1 MNILLINYEYPPIG
15 AGAANATWHIAREMV
30 ALGHHAVVLTSS
42 YKRQHGRTIED
53 GVVVYRVPTIRK
65 ARDHSNSV
73 EMSAF
78 ILSASLSITA
88 VGRREAINGCVAFFS
103 IPGGPVAL
111 LAHLLHGIPY
121 VVSLRGGDVPGN
133 EPRLAAVHRLLT
145 PLRRGVLGHA
155 TAIVANSQ
163 GLKTTSEKAD
173 PFPVT
178 VIPNGVDT
186 DFFRPRRPETAVRRE
201 GPFRFLFVGRFQ
213 PQKNLFHLLEQMALL
228 AKTTTTPF
236 ELHLVGDGPERKHL
250 LEFARSG
257 SINDIIKWHDWCS
270 KEQIRQ
276 HYWDANCFVN
286 PSVYEGM
293 PNTVLEAMAC
303 GLPTIVSAIGGNNE
317 LTVHGETGWCVSL
330 GGSTGLPQ
338 AALTYLNDPSM
349 ALRHGA
355 AGRVRVEGFGAWSVV
370 SSRYVALIGD
380 RGELQSR

>member
-163 GLKTTSEKAD
+163 GLKAASEKAD
-173 PFPVT
+173 PFPVA

-186 DFFRPRRPETAVRRE
+186 EFFRPRTD
-201 GPFRFLFVGRFQ
+201 GPGQSRADSNHLFRFLFVGRFQ
-213 PQKNLFHLLEQMALL
+213 PQKNLFFLIEHMALL
-228 AKTTTTPF
+228 AKETPAPF
-236 ELHLVGDGPERKHL
+236 ELHLVGDGPDNERL
-250 LEFARSG
+250 IQFALSRG
-257 SINDIIKWHDWCS
+257 MNDIIKWHPWCGR
-270 KEQIRQ
+270 EELRR
-276 HYWDANCFVN
+276 HYQEADCFVN
-286 PSVYEGM
+286 LSTYEGM

-303 GLPTIVSAIGGNNE
+303 GLPVIASRVAGNAE
-317 LTVHGETGWCVSL
+317 LVRNGETGWLVD
-330 GGSTGLPQ
+330 
-338 AALTYLNDPSM
+338 LNDGASL
-349 ALRHGA
+349 LRSAANCLDHRDIAAEHGA
-355 AGRVRVEGFGAWSVV
+355 AGRAQAEGCNAW
-370 SSRYVALIGD
+370 RRTAAKLAALIT
-380 RGELQSR
+380 EVPE